1 MTRSLF
7 PLLPLLLS
15 GLGFTDPVLGQ
26 VVFSPAHRPSPTPDS
41 VAGSLPISR
50 LAFRVTY
57 FDSTRL
63 PKTQPVARSQVFY
76 DRVDSLLAQ
85 AADSLLGD
93 KSRRNHTD
101 KSFMARLQ
109 FVPAIPPVRY
119 DRWQDY
125 RVSSRFGWRQHPIG
139 GDTRL
144 HNGLDLPQP
153 TGTAVFATA
162 DGIVK
167 WVCWQPDGLG
177 LGVCIEH
184 PTGYQSIYGHLSAY
198 SVRKGDAVLRGMQ
211 IGRVGSSGRST
222 GPHLHYAVQY
232 RGQPVDP
239 ARYCFLWLKLARSGY

>member
-1 MTRSLF
+1 M
-7 PLLPLLLS
+7 
-15 GLGFTDPVLGQ
+15 
-26 VVFSPAHRPSPTPDS
+26 
-41 VAGSLPISR
+41 AGNLAISQS
-50 LAFRVTY
+50 AFRVTY
-57 FDSTRL
+57 FDSTGH
-63 PKTQPVARSQVFY
+63 PKPQPVARSQAFY
-76 DRVDSLLAQ
+76 HRVDSLLAQ

-93 KSRRNHTD
+93 NSYQNRTD
-101 KSFMARLQ
+101 KSLASRLQ

-119 DRWQDY
+119 NRWQDY

-153 TGTAVFATA
+153 AGTPVFATA

-184 PTGYQSIYGHLSAY
+184 PTGYQSNYGHLSAY
-198 SVRKGDAVLRGMQ
+198 SVRKGDAVVRGTQ

-239 ARYCFLWLKLARSGY
+239 ARYCFLWIKLARSGY